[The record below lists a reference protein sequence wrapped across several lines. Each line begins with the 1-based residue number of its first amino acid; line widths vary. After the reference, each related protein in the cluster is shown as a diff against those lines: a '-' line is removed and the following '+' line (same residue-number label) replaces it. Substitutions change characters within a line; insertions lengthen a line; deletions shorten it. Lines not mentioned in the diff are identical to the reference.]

1 MEKNSERENLTNSI
15 KTNAD
20 SINLSE
26 SQNHIEDNKDLTS
39 TYQSMNNENTTTEII
54 RNDNFNIVDNTHSDR
69 AEKEEEKEE
78 VKEEVKEEEKEEVKE
93 EVKEEKEE
101 KESPLYTTKYNEAN
115 PLNFYDIIIDFV
127 SLLEMEKG
135 LKIYQKQ
142 GFDISKEIR
151 DVVII
156 GIIGESKKGKTYIL
170 SKISKIDL
178 PYGNSVIT
186 KGLSIKFPQLDVNK
200 NFILIDTVGNENPL
214 LQSEIDCRISSI
226 LDFEEKNKEIEK
238 YAIDKQS
245 TEFFLQKYIIDTSNI
260 IIATVGFL
268 TNHDERFINRI
279 KFSCKNKIIYVI
291 HNLKNFNTIKNCK
304 NHIQNVIQKSI
315 FFNLNKRYMS
325 GVDDNY
331 NNIYFVEESFKKN
344 NFNYVVHLILA
355 EENTEAGYY
364 YNTSTFRYLQT
375 AIITQIK
382 KNKKFNLF
390 EDFKQSISL
399 FSPQFFKKKIQVDE
413 LALIDDDTLK
423 YINTNNNKL
432 NKWVVNEVGLSD
444 FYSEYYQ
451 PNFSYEMREK
461 KVNNNKRLELKII
474 VEIPGMIKGKDDNS
488 NQILRPKVISRIFNH
503 YFEFKGH
510 FTIKSDCDIDDIY
523 DTINYHEN
531 KNHEITYFLSI
542 HFELIDYIRDK
553 EIKDNYDSKNGIYT
567 YICYFHRDMEE
578 EENIIV

>member
-1 MEKNSERENLTNSI
+1 
-15 KTNAD
+15 
-20 SINLSE
+20 
-26 SQNHIEDNKDLTS
+26 
-39 TYQSMNNENTTTEII
+39 
-54 RNDNFNIVDNTHSDR
+54 
-69 AEKEEEKEE
+69 
-78 VKEEVKEEEKEEVKE
+78 
-93 EVKEEKEE
+93 
-101 KESPLYTTKYNEAN
+101 
-115 PLNFYDIIIDFV
+115 
-127 SLLEMEKG
+127 MEKG

-142 GFDISKEIR
+142 GYNISQEIR

-156 GIIGESKKGKTYIL
+156 GIIGESKKGKSYIL
-170 SKISKIDL
+170 SKISQIDL

-186 KGLSIKFPQLDVNK
+186 KGLSIKFPQLDENK
-200 NFILIDTVGNENPL
+200 NFLLIDTVGNENPL
-214 LQSEIDCRISSI
+214 LQSEINCRISSI
-226 LDFEEKNKEIEK
+226 SDYEEKNKEIEK

-245 TEFFLQKYIIDTSNI
+245 TEFFLQKYIMDTSNI

-268 TNHDERFINRI
+268 TNNDERFINRI

-291 HNLKNFNTIKNCK
+291 HNLKNFKTINNCK
-304 NHIQNVIQKSI
+304 NHIENVIQKSI

-325 GVDDNY
+325 GVDALYN

-344 NFNYVVHLILA
+344 NTNYVVHLILA
-355 EENTEAGYY
+355 EENTEAGNY
-364 YNTSTFRYLQT
+364 YNRSTFQYLRR
-375 AIITQIK
+375 AIIAQIK
-382 KNKKFNLF
+382 KKKQFNLL
-390 EDFKQSISL
+390 EDFKESISL
-399 FSPQFFKKKIQVDE
+399 FSPQFFKKKIKVNE
-413 LALIDDDTLK
+413 LQLINDDTLR
-423 YINTNNNKL
+423 YNNTNNNKL

-451 PNFSYEMREK
+451 PDFSYEMREK
-461 KVNNNKRLELKII
+461 EVEHNKKLELKIK
-474 VEIPGMIKGKDDNS
+474 VEIPGMIKGKDDDS

-567 YICYFHRDMEE
+567 YICYFHKDMEE
-578 EENIIV
+578 EENIFL